1 MDRDLGERLVIV
13 RIMAVRAAPAGL
25 PIVGHAGSYL
35 SDRLAFFARCAD
47 RSGAAVRCRL
57 NGEGHVL
64 NSPEDI
70 RHVLVRNSA
79 NYVKSRRAAGPRAA
93 YPPPHSLLTSEGAEH
108 RRKRQALHAVFR
120 HGLVEQLSER
130 SRENAGR
137 LAETWEDGELVEV
150 HDAMTALAQRNI
162 LETLFGS
169 AGEQRLEALARA
181 SAVRREAFERLFF
194 SLFPLPEYL
203 PVRVNRDHWQATRR
217 LRTTIAGEIA
227 ARRAASQPADDLLS
241 RLMAAAYADGAPL
254 TDREVIDEVLMISL
268 TGYDS
273 VSEALS
279 WALYLLARN
288 PEAEAKVAAEAGA
301 DGAPYSMLV
310 VREAVRLFPPT
321 WLFVRVA
328 RESDLLPSGGRIP
341 AESKVYLCPWIVH
354 RNPRY
359 WPEPDKFDP
368 DRFADGAA
376 RERPRYAYFPFGGGP
391 HVCIGETL
399 ALSQVVA
406 VLAGLTARRRLA
418 LTGAREV
425 RPEGGLTLRPR
436 GGLIMRARTPSG

>member
-1 MDRDLGERLVIV
+1 
-13 RIMAVRAAPAGL
+13 MAVRAAPAGL
-25 PIVGHAGSYL
+25 PLVGHAGPYL

-47 RSGAAVRCRL
+47 ESGAAVRCRL
-57 NGEGHVL
+57 NGEGYVL
-64 NSPEDI
+64 NSAEDI

-79 NYVKSRRAAGPRAA
+79 NYVKSRRAAGPRAV

-108 RRKRQALHAVFR
+108 RRKRQALHGVFR

-130 SRENAGR
+130 SRENARR
-137 LAETWEDGELVEV
+137 LAETWDDGGQVKV
-150 HDAMTALAQRNI
+150 HNAMTALAQRNI

-169 AGEQRLEALARA
+169 AGEQRLKALAQA
-181 SAVRREAFERLFF
+181 SAVRREAFEHLFF

-203 PVRVNRDHWQATRR
+203 PVRVNREHWQATRR
-217 LRTTIAGEIA
+217 LRAMIAGEIA
-227 ARRAASQPADDLLS
+227 ARRAAPQPEGDLLA
-241 RLMAAAYADGAPL
+241 RLMAATYADGAPL
-254 TDREVIDEVLMISL
+254 SDREVTDEVLMISL

-273 VSEALS
+273 VSEALI
-279 WALYLLARN
+279 WTLYLLARH
-288 PEAEAKVAAEAGA
+288 PDVDAKVAADA
-301 DGAPYSMLV
+301 DADRADYSTLV
-310 VREAVRLFPPT
+310 VREALRLFPPT

-328 RESDLLPSGGRIP
+328 REDDLLPSGGRIP

-359 WPEPDKFDP
+359 WPEPDRFDP
-368 DRFADGAA
+368 NRFADGAA

-406 VLAGLTARRRLA
+406 VLAGLTARHRLTLA
-418 LTGAREV
+418 GSRKVA
-425 RPEGGLTLRPR
+425 PEGGLTLRPR
-436 GGLIMRARTPSG
+436 GGLILRAETRSG